1 MMGLLIAM
9 MVPLALLWMGFA
21 GLTGRSLGPQAVLRS
36 VTSLLWRA
44 VRLLWRERHQRSGG
58 GRLDAPRLRYRQP
71 PRRRR

>member
-1 MMGLLIAM
+1 MMGPLMAM
-9 MVPLALLWMGFA
+9 MVSLALLWMGFA
-21 GLTGRSLGPQAVLRS
+21 GLTGRSLGPEAVLRR

-71 PRRRR
+71 PRRRQ